1 MSRDYQRSRKGTWL
15 RSKWFLSGVII
26 VLLLLLI
33 SVVKEISRTYRINNE
48 IDALKDEITELESSN
63 QEFAQ
68 FVEYL
73 KTDVYLEEQAR
84 IKLGLKSEGEKLIV
98 LQGESGDTAT
108 VGANGFTKRTSIS
121 SESNLSKWFRYY
133 WGEKS

>member
-1 MSRDYQRSRKGTWL
+1 MRDQHRSRKGAWL
-15 RSKWFLSGVII
+15 RSKWMLSGI
-26 VLLLLLI
+26 VLVLVLLI
-33 SVVKEISRTYRINNE
+33 FSVVKEISRTYRINNE
-48 IDALKDEITELESSN
+48 IDALKGEISQLESSN

-98 LQGESGDTAT
+98 LQGDGSTAPSGTLDVTST
-108 VGANGFTKRTSIS
+108 RTSIS
-121 SESNLSKWFRYY
+121 SESNVSKWFSYY
-133 WGEKS
+133 WGKKS